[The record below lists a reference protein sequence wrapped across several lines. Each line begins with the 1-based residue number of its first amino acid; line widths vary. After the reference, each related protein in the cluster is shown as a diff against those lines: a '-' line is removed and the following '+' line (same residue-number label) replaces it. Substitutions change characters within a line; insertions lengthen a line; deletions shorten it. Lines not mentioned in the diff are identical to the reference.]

1 MRQPLLVVAV
11 LATVSCGGDGSKAV
25 PAVTPTPTPTPTVT
39 LSGTVRETAPTQST
53 PIAGAT
59 VTIITGP
66 FVGKSATTDANG
78 GFQLGLSPGDVNI
91 VVRAVNYGELYDSV
105 AVGENRATATFELDP
120 VAQTLTSTLNGT
132 INGSQTCPGYWDGF
146 LPSDPCKAD
155 YVINVH
161 HEGTLTSEL
170 TSFDPNTEPPFV
182 QLYRANNGQPSSSI
196 AVAVGANTPGQPIS
210 VPVEAHSQYVLQVR
224 IFSSGGGPPPARV
237 TSHSLTVKHP
247 S

>member
-1 MRQPLLVVAV
+1 
-11 LATVSCGGDGSKAV
+11 
-25 PAVTPTPTPTPTVT
+25 VT

-78 GFQLGLSPGDVNI
+78 GFQLTLSPGDVNL
-91 VVRAVNYGELYDSV
+91 VVRAANYGEQYESV
-105 AVGENRATATFELDP
+105 AVGENRATVIFELDP

-132 INGSQTCPGYWDGF
+132 INNASETCPGYWDGF

-161 HEGTLTSEL
+161 HEGTLTWEL
-170 TSFDPNTEPPFV
+170 TSFDPDTALPFV

-196 AVAVGANTPGQPIS
+196 AVGANTPGQPIS
-210 VPVEAHSQYVLQVR
+210 ATVEAHSQYVLRVR
-224 IFSSGGGPPPARV
+224 IFSDGGGPPPAVV

>member
-11 LATVSCGGDGSKAV
+11 LATVSCGGEGSKPV

-78 GFQLGLSPGDVNI
+78 GFQLTLSPGDVNI
-91 VVRAVNYGELYDSV
+91 VVRAVNYGEQYESV
-105 AVGENRATATFELDP
+105 AVGENRATVTFELDP
-120 VAQTLTSTLNGT
+120 VAQTLTSTLSGT
-132 INGSQTCPGYWDGF
+132 INGSETCPGSWDF
-146 LPSDPCKAD
+146 LPGDPCEAA
-155 YVINVH
+155 YIINVH
-161 HEGTLTSEL
+161 HEGTLTSEV
-170 TSFDPNTEPPFV
+170 TSFDPSMVPRLV
-182 QLYRANNGQPSSSI
+182 QLYRADNGQPSSII
-196 AVAVGANTPGQPIS
+196 AAGANIPGQPIS
-210 VPVEAHSQYVLQVR
+210 ATVEAHSQYVLLVR
-224 IFSSGGGPPPARV
+224 IFSSNGGPPPAGL

>member
-39 LSGTVRETAPTQST
+39 LSGTVTETAPTEST

-78 GFQLGLSPGDVNI
+78 HFQLMLSPGDVNI
-91 VVRAVNYGELYDSV
+91 VVRAVNHVERYEGM
-105 AVGENRATATFELDP
+105 AVSGNRTIAFELDP
-120 VAQTLTSTLNGT
+120 VAQTITSALNGT
-132 INGSQTCPGYWDGF
+132 ITGSSACPGYWDGYSA
-146 LPSDPCKAD
+146 SDPCGAN

-161 HEGTLTSEL
+161 YEGALAAEL
-170 TSFDPNTEPPFV
+170 TWTDPDTEPV
-182 QLYRANNGQPSSSI
+182 LELYLVKNGQPADSPI
-196 AVAVGANTPGQPIS
+196 ANGGSGLQQQIIATA
-210 VPVEAHSQYVLQVR
+210 EAHTQYLLHVQA
-224 IFSSGGGPPPARV
+224 FSSGGGPPPARV
-237 TSHSLTVKHP
+237 MSHSLTVKHP